1 MVPEIWLNKDFY
13 FPPQITDTFKIDVL
27 QILAQGNQ
35 VSFETSQFIKA
46 ALFLFLFC
54 FVCSFNTIS
63 FLNLIIPVYKKH
75 LLRFFAQFAGRKVG
89 HMEQERGLG
98 EMFFH
103 SSRTGRVLVKK
114 NWNRNPIPINTSW
127 IALMQPL
134 SYVYTLRLIGPISYP
149 GKCDL
154 MIHTRKHSVIFSR
167 MHLLPSFAYNM
178 HQDTKSARL
187 IAVCKR
193 TFTCLTLTHLSM
205 C

>member
-154 MIHTRKHSVIFSR
+154 MIHTRKPSNNSMTKTQRHFLTNAFCY
-167 MHLLPSFAYNM
+167 LLSYITC
-178 HQDTKSARL
+178 TKIRN
-187 IAVCKR
+187 R
-193 TFTCLTLTHLSM
+193 PD
-205 C
+205 